1 MNIKNLEDHDQSVI
15 KLKCQLEVVKKEL
28 LQSESSRQFNKFVI
42 GSLIIVI
49 ISLVYFN
56 DKSNNNES
64 NDGTNN
70 SSSSNQKNKVDFSII
85 STFMHSFLILLLIY
99 SMFQLFKFIKNEHG
113 IALSIRKKKQATHF
127 TMIEYL
133 FYRVDFLF
141 SRTSKFKIVALII
154 VTSLLVAVG
163 GFFVWLA
170 TFEDIRECLW
180 IAWTF
185 IADPGSHTDEKGIF
199 LRMVSFSITIG
210 GLFVLNDCFYQ

>member
-85 STFMHSFLILLLIY
+85 STFMHSLLIFVKL
-99 SMFQLFKFIKNEHG
+99 FQVCDFQQLSSPVKNEFVRSH
-113 IALSIRKKKQATHF
+113 LPATYPVF
-127 TMIEYL
+127 
-133 FYRVDFLF
+133 RRF
-141 SRTSKFKIVALII
+141 S
-154 VTSLLVAVG
+154 LVADG
-163 GFFVWLA
+163 QIISCNFK
-170 TFEDIRECLW
+170 
-180 IAWTF
+180 
-185 IADPGSHTDEKGIF
+185 PS
-199 LRMVSFSITIG
+199 LRLLYAIHPM
-210 GLFVLNDCFYQ
+210 